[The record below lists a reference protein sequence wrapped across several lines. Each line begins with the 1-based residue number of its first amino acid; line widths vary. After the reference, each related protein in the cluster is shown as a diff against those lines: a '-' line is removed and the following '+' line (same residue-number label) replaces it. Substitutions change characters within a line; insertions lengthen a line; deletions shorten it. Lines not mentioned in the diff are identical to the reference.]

1 MGSYITIPEG
11 KRVRFRRDGKEIPG
25 TEGATI
31 LLEEDVTITMG
42 SDFSSVTSDSGSP
55 KMLSLIAGVLRDAG
69 LGNIA
74 GWAGGQFK
82 QLGFQTWTGTRPME
96 TSFTVNL
103 HMKTD
108 AKKDVVEPAL
118 AIARLCLPTEGSG
131 GSLIAPGPS
140 ILTALEGSA
149 RSEESLEMGK
159 ILHCYLGSYVLRNV
173 IVKRAQPT
181 FSKYIDDN
189 GFPISAKVEVNV
201 LTIFSAT
208 TQMLDSILEQ

>member
-1 MGSYITIPEG
+1 MGSYISIPEG
-11 KRVRFRRDGKEIPG
+11 KRVRFRRDGREIPG
-25 TEGATI
+25 TEGVMI

-42 SDFSSVTSDSGSP
+42 SDFSPVVSDSMSP
-55 KMLSLIAGVLRDAG
+55 KMLTMAAGVLRDFG
-69 LGNIA
+69 MGNIA

-82 QLGFQTWTGTRPME
+82 QLGFQTWTGTKPME

-108 AKKDVVEPAL
+108 AKKDVLEPAL
-118 AIARLCLPTEGSG
+118 ALARLCLPTEGSG
-131 GSLIAPGPS
+131 GALIAPGPS
-140 ILTALEGSA
+140 ILSALEGSE
-149 RSEESLEMGK
+149 SSDDSLEVGRV
-159 ILHCYLGSYVLRNV
+159 LHCYLGNYVLRNV

-189 GFPISAKVEVNV
+189 GFPISAKIDLSV

-208 TQMLDSILEQ
+208 TQMLDDILK